1 MLFCEIASCN
11 FYFYFYI
18 ILMDISDLIYLC
30 YQVVNEYLNE
40 DKLNI
45 NSDPWLE
52 SIIINFLH
60 KNIELKYTIFL
71 RSFSQEFDK
80 LLYKKI
86 GSDIKHYKIKKEMKI
101 KCAQLVRVVYNAMKQ
116 FGLDTKIIL
125 TCA

>member
-1 MLFCEIASCN
+1 
-11 FYFYFYI
+11 
-18 ILMDISDLIYLC
+18 MDISDLIYLC

-40 DKLNI
+40 DKLDI

-60 KNIELKYTIFL
+60 KNIGLKYTIFL

-86 GSDIKHYKIKKEMKI
+86 GSDIKQYKIKKETQI
-101 KCAQLVRVVYNAMKQ
+101 KCAQLVRIVYNAMKQ
-116 FGLDTKIIL
+116 FYLDTKIIL

>member
-1 MLFCEIASCN
+1 
-11 FYFYFYI
+11 
-18 ILMDISDLIYLC
+18 MDISDLIYLC

-40 DKLNI
+40 DELDI

-60 KNIELKYTIFL
+60 KNIELNYTTFL

-86 GSDIKHYKIKKEMKI
+86 GSDIKHYKIKKEIKI
-101 KCAQLVRVVYNAMKQ
+101 KCSQLVRVIYNSMKQ